1 MLDKILSIVG
11 VIVGFIQLIKQFI
24 ELVEVPGH
32 GEEKKQAVL
41 ELIGASY
48 DHINSV
54 VTLPI
59 SKDKVLALSDNFI
72 DILVRIYNILGIFR
86 HGTAK

>member
-1 MLDKILSIVG
+1 MLDKILSVIG
-11 VIVGFIQLIKQFI
+11 VIVGFIRLVKEFI

-41 ELIGASY
+41 ELISASY
-48 DHINSV
+48 DQINSIIA
-54 VTLPI
+54 LPI
-59 SKDKVLALSDNFI
+59 QKDKVMALADNFI

-86 HGTAK
+86 HGNTK

>member
-11 VIVGFIQLIKQFI
+11 VIVGFIRLIKEFI

-41 ELIGASY
+41 ELISASY
-48 DHINSV
+48 DQLNSIIA
-54 VTLPI
+54 LPI
-59 SKDKVLALSDNFI
+59 SKDKVIALADNFI
-72 DILVRIYNILGIFR
+72 DILVKIYNILGIFR
-86 HGTAK
+86 HETAK